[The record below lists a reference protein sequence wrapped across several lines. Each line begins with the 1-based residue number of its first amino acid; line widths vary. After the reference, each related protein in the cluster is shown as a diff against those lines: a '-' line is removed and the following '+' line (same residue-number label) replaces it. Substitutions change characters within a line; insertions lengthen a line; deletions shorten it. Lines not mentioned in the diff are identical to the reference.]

1 VSPPPFPM
9 KRLVLFLALVL
20 PLLPV
25 IRAADAPAIPPR
37 ERAPNDR
44 SEYRRFV
51 LPNGMKVILLSD
63 PALNKSSASVSVGA
77 GSLQDPANRFGL
89 AHFLEHMLFLGTEKY
104 PDEAEYSKFLT
115 SNGGYSNAYTQQDH
129 TNYHFEIRHEAFE
142 GALDRFSQFFIAP
155 LFDPRFTEREMN
167 AVNSE
172 FQKNSENDGWRLSQL
187 ESEFYRAG
195 HPLKNFAIG
204 NRATLAGT
212 TREELLAFYRAHYS
226 ANLMSLALTGN
237 ASLDQLEQWARKYF
251 APVENRNLP
260 EPRWPADY
268 LPPKAALRLI
278 RSEPVQ
284 DARSLNLTFPLPAT
298 RRYELS
304 KPGELVGF
312 ILGYEGEGSLLSQ
325 LKAEGL
331 ATGLSA
337 GAGDYSADFGEF
349 NVRAALTPAGYA
361 NHSRVLALFFTAVND
376 LKRAGLPKGLFAERQ
391 TMAQLDELFSDKGE
405 GTSRAVTLANAARE
419 YPLELAERI
428 PYLWTDESPAG
439 YQLVLEQLRPDN
451 LLVQLTAKG
460 QPADRTEPRYG
471 AKYSYTEDTGA
482 AYAALL
488 NPPAVPAIH
497 LPAPNPFVP
506 KQVDQVALQ
515 PVRLIN
521 ERGLSLYHLQDDHFQ
536 RPHVAEVFR
545 FRVPRTMGTVQNAV
559 LLQFYAACV
568 NESLNE
574 TNYTAATAGLAFSL
588 TASLEGI
595 YLSVDGYNESAAV
608 LLDKATA
615 SLIDFQLSEQRF
627 AALKDAIVRALASAP
642 KGDAIQ
648 NLLESRRTA
657 IREFYFRPQEQL
669 PVAEKITLADVR
681 AFARRLYASG
691 RLEGLIHGNISA
703 ADAVASAR
711 KVAATLKNKPIADN
725 EVLRRRLLLQPAAE
739 SLLAS
744 QTLEVNNSAFRQ
756 EFVIPGNTA
765 ETRAATLILAN
776 FISEPFYSELRTRQ
790 QLGYIVQGAAG
801 EDENTFFSY
810 FIIQS
815 GEHAADDL
823 QQKAEAFIAQ
833 LPELFRKLSPADW
846 NDLVGGALATL
857 QEEDKT
863 IAERAGRLFR
873 LAYDYNGDWS
883 RKEDTV
889 AALLQIDRDRVLAIL
904 TEMLDPAKVRKR
916 TFLGFAKQHTPAT
929 PPKTSFTD
937 TYAWKKGR
945 KYE

>member
-1 VSPPPFPM
+1 M
-9 KRLVLFLALVL
+9 LFRSLCLALVL
-20 PLLPV
+20 PLLPLV
-25 IRAADAPAIPPR
+25 RAAEPAGPAIPPR

-44 SEYRRFV
+44 SEFRRLV

-63 PALNKSSASVSVGA
+63 PGLNKSSASVAVGA
-77 GSLQDPANRFGL
+77 GSLQDPAGRQGL

-115 SNGGYSNAYTQQDH
+115 GNGGYSNAYTQQDH

-155 LFDPRFTEREMN
+155 LFDARFTEREMN

-172 FQKNSENDGWRLSQL
+172 FQKNSENDAWRLNQL
-187 ESEFYRAG
+187 ETEFYRAG

-226 ANLMSLALTGN
+226 ANLMTLALTGN

-251 APVENRNLP
+251 AAVENRNLP
-260 EPRWPADY
+260 EPKWPSDY

-284 DARSLNLTFPLPAT
+284 DARSLSLSFPLPAT
-298 RRYELS
+298 RQYALA
-304 KPGELVGF
+304 KPGELLGF
-312 ILGYEGEGSLLSQ
+312 ILGYEGEGSLLSE

-337 GAGDYSADFGEF
+337 GAGDYAADFGEF
-349 NVRAALTPAGYA
+349 NLRVALTPAGFA
-361 NHSRVLALFFTAVND
+361 NYSRVLALVFTAIND
-376 LKRAGLPKGLFAERQ
+376 LKRAGLPKGLFEERQ

-405 GTSRAVTLANAARE
+405 GAARAVELAVLARE
-419 YPLELAERI
+419 YPLELAERM
-428 PYLWTDESPAG
+428 PYLWADDRPAG
-439 YQLVLEQLRPDN
+439 YQAILNQLRPDN
-451 LLVQLTAKG
+451 LLVQLVAKG

-471 AKYSYTEDTGA
+471 ARYSYTEDTGA
-482 AYAALL
+482 AYTALL
-488 NPPAVPAIH
+488 NPPALPAIH
-497 LPAPNPFVP
+497 VPAPNPFVP

-521 ERGLSLYHLQDDHFQ
+521 EPGLSLYHLQDDHFQ

-545 FRVPRTMGTVQNAV
+545 FRLPRTMGTLENAV
-559 LLQFYAACV
+559 LLSFYAACV

-574 TNYTAATAGLAFSL
+574 TNYTASTAGLAFSL
-588 TASLEGI
+588 SASLEGV
-595 YLSVDGYNESAAV
+595 YLSVDGYNESAGV
-608 LLDKATA
+608 LLDKAVG
-615 SLIDFQLSEQRF
+615 SLIDFKLSEERF
-627 AALKDAIVRALASAP
+627 AALKDAIVRGLANAP
-642 KGDAIQ
+642 KGEAWQ
-648 NLLESRRTA
+648 VLLESRRA
-657 IREFYFRPQEQL
+657 AMREFYFRPQEQL
-669 PVAEKITLADVR
+669 PVAQKLTLADVR
-681 AFARRLYASG
+681 AFAKKLYARG
-691 RLEGLIHGNISA
+691 RLEALIHGNISA

-711 KVAATLKNKPIADN
+711 KVAATLKSKSITDS
-725 EVLRRRLLLQPAAE
+725 ELLRRRLLSQPRAE
-739 SLLAS
+739 VLLGS
-744 QTLEVNNSAFRQ
+744 ETLEVNNSAFRQ
-756 EFVIPGNTA
+756 EFVIPGNSA
-765 ETRAATLILAN
+765 ETRAATMLLSN
-776 FISEPFYSELRTRQ
+776 FIAEPFYSELRTRQ
-790 QLGYIVQGAAG
+790 QLGYIVNGAAG

-815 GEHAADDL
+815 GEHPADEL

-833 LPELFRKLSPADW
+833 LPDLFRKLPAEEW
-846 NDLVGGALATL
+846 NNLVGGALAAL

-863 IAERAGRLFR
+863 IGERAGRLFR

-883 RKEDTV
+883 RKEDTI
-889 AALLQIDRDRVLAIL
+889 AALLKIDRERVLAIL
-904 TEMLDPAKVRKR
+904 TEMLDPAKMRKR
-916 TFLGFAKQHTPAT
+916 TFLGFAKQHKPAA
-929 PPKTSFTD
+929 PVKPSFTD
-937 TYAWKKGR
+937 TYSWKKTR

>member
-1 VSPPPFPM
+1 M

-25 IRAADAPAIPPR
+25 LRAAESAAPAIPPR
-37 ERAPNDR
+37 ERAANDR
-44 SEYRRFV
+44 SEYRRLV

-63 PALNKSSASVSVGA
+63 PALNKSSAAVAVGA
-77 GSLQDPANRFGL
+77 GSLQDPPNRFGL

-104 PDEAEYSKFLT
+104 PDEAEYSKYLT
-115 SNGGYSNAYTQQDH
+115 GNGGYSNAYTQQDH

-172 FQKNSENDGWRLSQL
+172 FQKNSENDAWRLNQL

-212 TREELLAFYRAHYS
+212 TREELLVFYRAHYS
-226 ANLMSLALTGN
+226 ANLMTLALTGN

-251 APVENRNLP
+251 TPVENRNLP
-260 EPRWPADY
+260 EPRWPSDY

-284 DARSLNLTFPLPAT
+284 DARSLSLSFPLPGT
-298 RRYELS
+298 RPYALA
-304 KPGELVGF
+304 KPGELLGF
-312 ILGYEGEGSLLSQ
+312 ILGYEGAGSLLSQ

-337 GAGDYSADFGEF
+337 GAGDYAADFGEF
-349 NVRAALTPAGYA
+349 GIRVALTPAGYA
-361 NHSRVLALFFTAVND
+361 NYSRVLALVFTAIND
-376 LKRAGLPKGLFAERQ
+376 LRRAGLPPGLFAERQ

-405 GTSRAVTLANAARE
+405 GAARAVELAVLARE
-419 YPLELAERI
+419 YPLELAERM
-428 PYLWTDESPAG
+428 PYLWADPRPDG
-439 YQLVLEQLRPDN
+439 YRLILDQLRPDN
-451 LLVQLTAKG
+451 VLVQLTAKG

-471 AKYSYTEDTGA
+471 TRYSYTEDAGA

-497 LPAPNPFVP
+497 LPDPNPFVP

-521 ERGLSLYHLQDDHFQ
+521 EPGLSLYHLQDDHFQ

-545 FRVPRTMGTVQNAV
+545 FRLPRSLGTLENSV

-588 TASLEGI
+588 SASLEGV
-595 YLSVDGYNESAAV
+595 YLSVDGYNESAGV

-615 SLIDFQLSEQRF
+615 SLIDFQLSAERF
-627 AALKDAIVRALASAP
+627 AALKDAIVRSLANVT
-642 KGDAIQ
+642 KGEATQI
-648 NLLESRRTA
+648 LLENRRSA
-657 IREFYFRPQEQL
+657 MREFYFRPQEQL
-669 PVAEKITLADVR
+669 PVAQKLTLDDVR
-681 AFARRLYASG
+681 AFAKKLYARG
-691 RLEGLIHGNISA
+691 RLEGLIHGNIAA
-703 ADAVASAR
+703 ADAIANAR
-711 KVAATLKNKPIADN
+711 KVAATLKSRPIADS
-725 EVLRRRLLLQPAAE
+725 EVLRRRLLVQPRAE
-739 SLLAS
+739 ALLAS
-744 QTLEVNNSAFRQ
+744 EKLELSNSAFRQ
-756 EFVIPGNTA
+756 EFVIPGNSA
-765 ETRAATLILAN
+765 ETRAATLLLSN

-790 QLGYIVQGAAG
+790 QLGYIVGAAAG

-815 GEHAADDL
+815 GEHPADEL

-833 LPELFRKLSPADW
+833 LPELLRQLPAGEW
-846 NDLVGGALATL
+846 NDLVGGALASL

-883 RKEDTV
+883 RREDTI
-889 AALLQIDRDRVLAIL
+889 AALLTINRERLLSLLAE
-904 TEMLDPAKVRKR
+904 TLDPAKQRKR
-916 TFLGFAKQHTPAT
+916 TFLGFAKQHTPAS
-929 PPKTSFTD
+929 PPKTSYTDPFT
-937 TYAWKKGR
+937 WKKTR